1 MKHSDIFTF
10 DVARATPADLRQV
23 FRSGAFTGHT
33 GGMALGRLQGNLAIV
48 PAAHALD
55 FARFCQRNP
64 RPCPL
69 IGISDTGNPD
79 LWMLGDGI
87 DVRTDLPN
95 YYVYRNGVLEGER
108 TDIKD
113 LWREDSVAFL
123 LGCSF
128 SFEAAL
134 AEAGL
139 PLRHMELG
147 TLVPMYKT
155 NIALTPAGPFRGTTV
170 VSMRPMPAAKAELA
184 REVTGRFPGSHGAP
198 LQIGDPQ
205 AIGIADVD
213 QPDWGDPTEFRDG
226 EIPVFW
232 ACGVTPQN
240 VLLGADIDIVITHKP
255 GAMLITDLPSR

>member
-1 MKHSDIFTF
+1 MKHSEIFPF
-10 DVARATPADLRQV
+10 DVAGAAPADLRAV
-23 FRSGAFTGHT
+23 FRRGAFTGDT
-33 GGMALGRLQGNLAIV
+33 GGMALGHLQGNLAIV
-48 PAAHALD
+48 PEAHALD

-79 LWMLGDGI
+79 LWMLGEGI

-95 YYVYRNGVLEGER
+95 YYVYRNGVLDGEQ

-113 LWREDSVAFL
+113 LWRDDSVAFL

-147 TLVPMYKT
+147 SLVPMYKT
-155 NIALTPAGPFRGTTV
+155 NIDLTPSGRFRGTMV

-198 LQIGDPQ
+198 VQIGNPQ
-205 AIGIADVD
+205 AIGVADVD
-213 QPDWGDPTEFRDG
+213 TPDWGDPTEFRDG
-226 EIPVFW
+226 EVPVFW

-240 VLLGADIDIVITHKP
+240 ALLSADIDIVITHKP
-255 GAMLITDLPSR
+255 GSMLITDLPSR